1 MAREK
6 LQGLSREELI
16 ARAEAAG
23 VSRPRSLTHA
33 ELVDE
38 LVLRGD
44 APVGEK
50 SRARGWF
57 GRAKDLLKT
66 AIERGLTRPET
77 GEEGATARPASRSW
91 PPAPPPPL
99 PTVTLA
105 EIYAA
110 QGHLERALQVLDE
123 VLAKTPDH
131 ADAQRLRAAY
141 AERIAQRV
149 VTRPKP
155 DAEAEAD
162 ETDAATDRAADG
174 RGTQPATRGA
184 TSDRADQPATAKG
197 APPIPPPPPSIGGPA
212 TAAAPP
218 DDLDALVE
226 IVAVAVDPATI
237 YLYWEVR
244 PATAARARVEAPHG
258 ALTVRTITVVPGSE
272 GPLSDVRD
280 DRVDALSGDLF
291 VRGLRDGAHVR
302 VSIGWRTD
310 AAFVPLAVAVEVS
323 TPRGAHAGEVAR
335 DLAAWSPPQRG
346 GGLRPRFGGAPRP
359 RHLGG
364 APADGHAGSDDDA
377 TTGGSPIEGAG
388 PSGAP
393 RRRILL
399 QPTEVFT
406 VSETDSLTTT
416 YVTRLV
422 GSSEMLV
429 SILEGRVRDGR
440 VVRRVLG
447 GASDLAVGASDLSL
461 R

>member
-44 APVGEK
+44 VAPGDK

-57 GRAKDLLKT
+57 GRAKDLLKS
-66 AIERGLTRPET
+66 ALDRGLAPR
-77 GEEGATARPASRSW
+77 EGATGDEGARPASRSW

-110 QGHLERALQVLDE
+110 QGHLERAVQVLDE
-123 VLAKTPDH
+123 VLSKTPDH
-131 ADAQRLRAAY
+131 ADATRLRAAY
-141 AERIAQRV
+141 AERIEQRI
-149 VTRPKP
+149 VTRARP
-155 DAEAEAD
+155 AEDEATTAE
-162 ETDAATDRAADG
+162 TTAT
-174 RGTQPATRGA
+174 T
-184 TSDRADQPATAKG
+184 PATAATAASG
-197 APPIPPPPPSIGGPA
+197 ADAPTGTKDEKRIPPPPPSIGGPA
-212 TAAAPP
+212 TRPAADEE
-218 DDLDALVE
+218 DDLDE
-226 IVAVAVDPATI
+226 IVAVAVDPTTL

-244 PATAARARVEAPHG
+244 PTTAARARIEAPHG
-258 ALTVRTITVVPGSE
+258 SLTVRTITVIPSAE

-291 VRGLRDGAHVR
+291 VRGVRDGSHVR
-302 VSIGWRTD
+302 VSIGWRTE

-323 TPRGAHAGEVAR
+323 TPRGAPSGEVAR
-335 DLAAWSPPQRG
+335 ELTGWVPPKRG
-346 GGLRPRFGGAPRP
+346 GGLRPRLGATPAQAAPAGFAGDEESFAVDGGAV
-359 RHLGG
+359 HEATG
-364 APADGHAGSDDDA
+364 A
-377 TTGGSPIEGAG
+377 TGTVT
-388 PSGAP
+388 

-399 QPTEVFT
+399 QPSEVFT
-406 VSETDSLTTT
+406 VTETASMSTT

-422 GSSEMLV
+422 GSSELLV
-429 SILEGRVRDGR
+429 SVLEGRVLDGR
-440 VVRRVLG
+440 VVRRGLG
-447 GASDLAVGASDLSL
+447 GASDLAAGASDLAL